1 MQLLFPDQLGS
12 HFDLGGEILL
22 PEVMSQFQKRPYH
35 RQKAHLILYALRS
48 RAKEDRVTL
57 LSLDN
62 DRDLAKV
69 AGLSRAIKP
78 STRPMLSLAQ
88 SLGLELSQ
96 TRGFCSSE
104 ADWESYS
111 AGKKLKLE
119 DFYRQSRKRL
129 NLLMDGEHPAGGSW
143 NFDAE
148 NRLPPPKEKL
158 GVQGHWVPKEDDLD
172 EEVRET
178 LDALERSGVRF
189 LGVDGPRQ
197 FAASEKE
204 AQEAL
209 DHFIEHR
216 LDLFGPYEDAMDQRD
231 WTMAHS
237 LLSVPMNLGLLDP
250 IEVAQRAERAYQE
263 GKARLSSVEGF
274 IRQIVGWRDYV
285 FHLYWQFGEEY
296 ESQNHLD
303 ADQPLPEWLSDL
315 QPEKLSAKCLSDAV
329 ANVRNYGWAHHIQR
343 LMVLGNHSLQ
353 RGYDPKQT
361 NDWFIDAFVD
371 GTPWVMPANVIGMT
385 LYADGGAMSTKPYA
399 AGGAYINRMSN
410 YCGDCPFDPKKRLG
424 EDACPFTAGYWSFM
438 DKNQEKFKGNF
449 RMSNPLSSLRR
460 LSDVREVSAQ
470 ERARDSF

>member
-1 MQLLFPDQLGS
+1 
-12 HFDLGGEILL
+12 
-22 PEVMSQFQKRPYH
+22 
-35 RQKAHLILYALRS
+35 
-48 RAKEDRVTL
+48 
-57 LSLDN
+57 
-62 DRDLAKV
+62 
-69 AGLSRAIKP
+69 
-78 STRPMLSLAQ
+78 
-88 SLGLELSQ
+88 
-96 TRGFCSSE
+96 
-104 ADWESYS
+104 
-111 AGKKLKLE
+111 
-119 DFYRQSRKRL
+119 
-129 NLLMDGEHPAGGSW
+129 MDGEHPAGGSW

-158 GVQGHWVPKEDDLD
+158 GVKGHWLPQEGDLD

-197 FAASEKE
+197 FATSEKE

-250 IEVAQRAERAYQE
+250 IEVARRAERAYQQ

-385 LYADGGAMSTKPYA
+385 LFADGGAMSTKPYA

-438 DKNQEKFKGNF
+438 DKNQEKFNGNF

>member
-22 PEVMSQFQKRPYH
+22 PEVLSQFRKRPYH

-48 RAKEDRVTL
+48 RAKDDRVTL

-62 DRDLAKV
+62 YRDISKV
-69 AGLSRAIKP
+69 SCLSRAIKP
-78 STRPMLSLAQ
+78 STRTMLSLAQ
-88 SLGLELSQ
+88 SLDIELSP
-96 TRGFCSSE
+96 TRGFCSSDAE
-104 ADWESYS
+104 WQSYS

-119 DFYRQSRKRL
+119 DFYRQSRRRL
-129 NLLMDGEHPAGGSW
+129 NLLMDGESPAGGAW

-158 GVQGHWVPKEDDLD
+158 EVQGHWVPKEDELD
-172 EEVRET
+172 AEVRAT
-178 LDALERSGVRF
+178 LDDLEHSGVKF

-197 FAASEKE
+197 FAASETE
-204 AQEAL
+204 AKAAL
-209 DHFIEHR
+209 EHFIDHR

-231 WTMAHS
+231 WTMSHS

-250 IEVAQRAERAYQE
+250 IEVARRAELAYRE
-263 GKARLSSVEGF
+263 GKARLPSVEGF

-285 FHLYWQFGEEY
+285 FHLYWHFGEEY
-296 ESQNHLD
+296 VSQNHLH
-303 ADQPLPEWLSDL
+303 ADEALPEWLSEL
-315 QPEKLSAKCLSDAV
+315 QPEKVSAKCLSDAV
-329 ANVRNYGWAHHIQR
+329 AKVRDYGWAHHIQR
-343 LMVLGNHSLQ
+343 LMILGNHSLQ
-353 RGYDPKQT
+353 RGYDPRQT
-361 NDWFIDAFVD
+361 NDWFVDAFVD

-460 LSDVREVSAQ
+460 LSDIREVTEQ
-470 ERARDSF
+470 EQARDSF

>member
-1 MQLLFPDQLGS
+1 LQLLFPDQLGS
-12 HFDLGGEILL
+12 HFDLGGEILV
-22 PEVMSQFQKRPYH
+22 PEVLSQFQKRPYH

-48 RAKEDRVTL
+48 RAKDDRVTL

-62 DRDLAKV
+62 YRDLAKV

-88 SLGLELSQ
+88 YLGLELSQ

-129 NLLMDGEHPAGGSW
+129 NLLMDGENPAGGAW

-158 GVQGHWVPKEDDLD
+158 GVKGHWVPQEDDLD

-189 LGVDGPRQ
+189 LGVDSPRQ

-231 WTMAHS
+231 WTMSHS

-250 IEVAQRAERAYQE
+250 IDVARMAELAYRE

-285 FHLYWQFGEEY
+285 FHLYWHFGEEY
-296 ESQNHLD
+296 VSQNHLN
-303 ADQPLPEWLSDL
+303 ADQALPEWLSDL
-315 QPEKLSAKCLSDAV
+315 QPEKVSAKCLSDAI
-329 ANVRNYGWAHHIQR
+329 ANVRDYGWAHHIQR

-361 NDWFIDAFVD
+361 NEWFVDAFVD

>member
-22 PEVMSQFQKRPYH
+22 PEVLSQFRKRPYH

-48 RAKEDRVTL
+48 RAKDDRVTL

-62 DRDLAKV
+62 YRDLSKV
-69 AGLSRAIKP
+69 SGLSRAIKP

-88 SLGLELSQ
+88 SLDLELSP

-104 ADWESYS
+104 ADWQSYS

-129 NLLMDGEHPAGGSW
+129 NLLIEGDVPAGGAW
-143 NFDAE
+143 NFDSE
-148 NRLPPPKEKL
+148 NRLPPPKERL
-158 GVQGHWVPKEDDLD
+158 EVQGHWVPKEDELD
-172 EEVRET
+172 AEVRAT
-178 LDALERSGVRF
+178 LDDLERSGVKF

-197 FAASEKE
+197 FAASETE
-204 AQEAL
+204 AATAL
-209 DHFIEHR
+209 EHFIDNR

-231 WTMAHS
+231 WTMSHS

-250 IEVAQRAERAYQE
+250 IDVARRAELAYRE

-285 FHLYWQFGEEY
+285 FHLYWHFGEEY
-296 ESQNHLD
+296 VSQNHLN
-303 ADQPLPEWLSDL
+303 ADQALPEWLSDL
-315 QPEKLSAKCLSDAV
+315 QPEKVSAKCLSDAI
-329 ANVRNYGWAHHIQR
+329 ANVRDYGWAHHIQR

-361 NDWFIDAFVD
+361 NDWFVDAFVD

-438 DKNQEKFKGNF
+438 DRNQEKFRGNF

-460 LSDVREVSAQ
+460 ISGIREVAEQ

>member
-22 PEVMSQFQKRPYH
+22 PEVMSQFRKRPYH
-35 RQKAHLILYALRS
+35 RQKAHLLLYALRS
-48 RAKEDRVTL
+48 RAKDDRVTL

-62 DRDLAKV
+62 YRDLAEV
-69 AGLSRAIKP
+69 SGLSRAIKP

-88 SLGLELSQ
+88 DLGLELEQ
-96 TRGFCSSE
+96 LRGFCSSE
-104 ADWESYS
+104 ADWQNYS

-129 NLLMDGEHPAGGSW
+129 NLLMDGEDPAGGAW

-158 GVQGHWVPKEDDLD
+158 GIQGHWAPREDELD
-172 EEVRET
+172 EEVREA
-178 LDALERSGVRF
+178 LDDLERSGVKF

-197 FAASEKE
+197 FAASEEE
-204 AQEAL
+204 ARSTL

-250 IEVAQRAERAYQE
+250 VEVARRAENAYRD
-263 GKARLSSVEGF
+263 GRARLSSVEGF

-296 ESQNHLD
+296 ENQNHLN
-303 ADQPLPEWLSDL
+303 ADEPLPEWLSGL
-315 QPEKLSAKCLSDAV
+315 QPEKIRAKCLSDAV
-329 ANVRNYGWAHHIQR
+329 ANVRDYGWAHHIQR

-460 LSDVREVSAQ
+460 LSDIREVSEQ